1 MKTEQPLWGRG
12 QMVSPQH
19 FQQQAAYAAWSAEC
33 IARLGLS
40 HPWGVINAT
49 FEPDVLKLGRLQA
62 RHLHL
67 RFPDGTL
74 IDTDNADDLPPVL
87 ALESET
93 QDVVVV
99 LALPL
104 LRANGGNCLKP
115 DEVAARPVRYRQR
128 WRDVRNLFGDDT
140 RQIAVMRPELTLRF
154 AHQNNSDYLTC
165 PVARLQQDS
174 QGNWALDET
183 YLPPLLALLGSRWL
197 MTQLEQLLTQLRARL
212 GRLMDMRRESNE
224 RMADFAVA
232 DVSLFWLLNA
242 LNSAEPVLGQFQRHP
257 QSPPERLYPEL
268 ARLAGSLL
276 TFSLEHQVSAIPA
289 WQHEQLNNVFPPLF
303 DLLGDLLEASLPSRV
318 VAIELEH
325 DDRLHFW
332 QARLHDPRLREG
344 ADYYLSVRS
353 PMPVAQLQEQFPR
366 QCKVGKPIYVN
377 TAEAEVRA
385 FCERMEDLAQQII
398 TWFEG
403 SGIEIFL
410 SKKHITD
417 LSTVGYSLSSGICRY
432 AIATIILQN
441 GDRSVTIMPEQVIRG
456 AEKGCVTMSIT
467 VPDSLSGARIFHL
480 SMAPETGWYIRRG
493 HQSPKENILMTEDRF
508 FQTIDCLA

>member
-224 RMADFAVA
+224 RMADFAVPA
-232 DVSLFWLLNA
+232 KQWKPFAAGMLFMLVAASIVAVGWQTMHAPDSVQTQLAASLTPLPDGLSTAQLQALQQTSPPPEPGISKTQQLLAQLLHLKPDWAVSYGDRLVQQALTLWPEEAKPLAQQWHKQISVAGLAESELNGWHQGMTQLQQLTNRLNA
-242 LNSAEPVLGQFQRHP
+242 LDEQKGKYMTVSELKSAVFAMSQSFSHTVPLEEQLRLLSILPAGQP
-257 QSPPERLYPEL
+257 
-268 ARLAGSLL
+268 
-276 TFSLEHQVSAIPA
+276 VSAA
-289 WQHEQLNNVFPPLF
+289 QLNQAEQHLQQLIASYA
-303 DLLGDLLEASLPSRV
+303 LL
-318 VAIELEH
+318 
-325 DDRLHFW
+325 
-332 QARLHDPRLREG
+332 
-344 ADYYLSVRS
+344 
-353 PMPVAQLQEQFPR
+353 
-366 QCKVGKPIYVN
+366 
-377 TAEAEVRA
+377 
-385 FCERMEDLAQQII
+385 
-398 TWFEG
+398 
-403 SGIEIFL
+403 
-410 SKKHITD
+410 KH
-417 LSTVGYSLSSGICRY
+417 
-432 AIATIILQN
+432 Q
-441 GDRSVTIMPEQVIRG
+441 
-456 AEKGCVTMSIT
+456 
-467 VPDSLSGARIFHL
+467 
-480 SMAPETGWYIRRG
+480 
-493 HQSPKENILMTEDRF
+493 KE
-508 FQTIDCLA
+508 

>member
-12 QMVSPQH
+12 VMVSPQH

-40 HPWGVINAT
+40 HPWGMIDAT
-49 FEPDVLKLGRLQA
+49 FEPDALKLGRLQA
-62 RHLHL
+62 RHLHI

-74 IDTDNADDLPPVL
+74 IDTDNADSLPPVL
-87 ALESET
+87 ALEGESQE
-93 QDVVVV
+93 VAVV

-115 DEVAARPVRYRQR
+115 DEVAERPVRYRQR
-128 WRDVRNLFGDDT
+128 WRDVRNAFGDDT
-140 RQIAVMRPELTLRF
+140 RQIAVMQPELTLRF

-174 QGNWALDET
+174 QGSWALDET
-183 YLPPLLALLGSRWL
+183 FLPPLLALQGSRWL
-197 MTQLEQLLTQLRARL
+197 VTQLEQLMMQLRARL
-212 GRLMDMRRESNE
+212 SRLMDMRRESNE

-276 TFSLEHQVSAIPA
+276 TFSLEHQVSAIPV

-318 VAIELEH
+318 IAL
-325 DDRLHFW
+325 DLASLPGNRWKAD
-332 QARLHDPRLREG
+332 LHDPRLREE
-344 ADYYLSVRS
+344 ADFYLSVRS
-353 PMPVAQLQEQFPR
+353 SLPAHQVLHQLPLVCKIGAPDDVTLLINVALNGVPLVPLTSVPAALPLRLENQYFALDMHSDAAKSMLESGCCMIYAP
-366 QCKVGKPIYVN
+366 GTMGDLKPELFAVLR
-377 TAEAEVRA
+377 T
-385 FCERMEDLAQQII
+385 
-398 TWFEG
+398 
-403 SGIEIFL
+403 
-410 SKKHITD
+410 
-417 LSTVGYSLSSGICRY
+417 
-432 AIATIILQN
+432 
-441 GDRSVTIMPEQVIRG
+441 
-456 AEKGCVTMSIT
+456 
-467 VPDSLSGARIFHL
+467 
-480 SMAPETGWYIRRG
+480 
-493 HQSPKENILMTEDRF
+493 
-508 FQTIDCLA
+508 

>member
-1 MKTEQPLWGRG
+1 
-12 QMVSPQH
+12 MVSPQH

-140 RQIAVMRPELTLRF
+140 RQIAVLRPE
-154 AHQNNSDYLTC
+154 
-165 PVARLQQDS
+165 
-174 QGNWALDET
+174 
-183 YLPPLLALLGSRWL
+183 
-197 MTQLEQLLTQLRARL
+197 LTQLRARL

-366 QCKVGKPIYVN
+366 QCKVGSPDHVRSIVNSSRVGVPLMPLRHVPAAIPLRLENQYFSLDVSHPLAIEMFQSGTCMFYVPGML
-377 TAEAEVRA
+377 AE
-385 FCERMEDLAQQII
+385 
-398 TWFEG
+398 
-403 SGIEIFL
+403 
-410 SKKHITD
+410 
-417 LSTVGYSLSSGICRY
+417 
-432 AIATIILQN
+432 
-441 GDRSVTIMPEQVIRG
+441 PELELFAVLR
-456 AEKGCVTMSIT
+456 T
-467 VPDSLSGARIFHL
+467 
-480 SMAPETGWYIRRG
+480 
-493 HQSPKENILMTEDRF
+493 
-508 FQTIDCLA
+508 

>member
-1 MKTEQPLWGRG
+1 
-12 QMVSPQH
+12 MVSPQH

-154 AHQNNSDYLTC
+154 
-165 PVARLQQDS
+165 
-174 QGNWALDET
+174 
-183 YLPPLLALLGSRWL
+183 
-197 MTQLEQLLTQLRARL
+197 
-212 GRLMDMRRESNE
+212 
-224 RMADFAVA
+224 
-232 DVSLFWLLNA
+232 
-242 LNSAEPVLGQFQRHP
+242 
-257 QSPPERLYPEL
+257 
-268 ARLAGSLL
+268 
-276 TFSLEHQVSAIPA
+276 
-289 WQHEQLNNVFPPLF
+289 PPLF

-366 QCKVGKPIYVN
+366 QCKVGSPDHVRSIVNSSRVGVPLMPLRHVPAAIPLRLENQYFSLDVSHPLAIEMFQSGTCMFYVPGML
-377 TAEAEVRA
+377 AE
-385 FCERMEDLAQQII
+385 
-398 TWFEG
+398 
-403 SGIEIFL
+403 
-410 SKKHITD
+410 
-417 LSTVGYSLSSGICRY
+417 
-432 AIATIILQN
+432 
-441 GDRSVTIMPEQVIRG
+441 PELELFAVLR
-456 AEKGCVTMSIT
+456 T
-467 VPDSLSGARIFHL
+467 
-480 SMAPETGWYIRRG
+480 
-493 HQSPKENILMTEDRF
+493 
-508 FQTIDCLA
+508 

>member
-224 RMADFAVA
+224 RMADFAVPTCA
-232 DVSLFWLLNA
+232 GPFS
-242 LNSAEPVLGQFQRHP
+242 
-257 QSPPERLYPEL
+257 L
-268 ARLAGSLL
+268 ARTES
-276 TFSLEHQVSAIPA
+276 P
-289 WQHEQLNNVFPPLF
+289 WQRISV
-303 DLLGDLLEASLPSRV
+303 
-318 VAIELEH
+318 
-325 DDRLHFW
+325 DD
-332 QARLHDPRLREG
+332 G
-344 ADYYLSVRS
+344 
-353 PMPVAQLQEQFPR
+353 
-366 QCKVGKPIYVN
+366 
-377 TAEAEVRA
+377 
-385 FCERMEDLAQQII
+385 
-398 TWFEG
+398 
-403 SGIEIFL
+403 
-410 SKKHITD
+410 
-417 LSTVGYSLSSGICRY
+417 
-432 AIATIILQN
+432 
-441 GDRSVTIMPEQVIRG
+441 
-456 AEKGCVTMSIT
+456 
-467 VPDSLSGARIFHL
+467 
-480 SMAPETGWYIRRG
+480 
-493 HQSPKENILMTEDRF
+493 
-508 FQTIDCLA
+508 